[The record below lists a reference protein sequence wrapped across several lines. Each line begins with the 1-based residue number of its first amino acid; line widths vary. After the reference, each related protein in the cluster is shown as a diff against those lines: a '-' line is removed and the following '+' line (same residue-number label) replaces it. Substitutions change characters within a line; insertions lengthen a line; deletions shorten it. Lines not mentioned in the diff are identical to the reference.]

1 LEAVC
6 SLARHGRIGWF
17 LVQAKGPRN
26 ADIDPNQLAQI
37 HAVFADA
44 GIPEAAIIDPIK
56 SITQTDKRSR
66 QVGDQE
72 LVFDDI
78 VLH

>member
-1 LEAVC
+1 
-6 SLARHGRIGWF
+6 LAT
-17 LVQAKGPRN
+17 P
-26 ADIDPNQLAQI
+26 
-37 HAVFADA
+37 
-44 GIPEAAIIDPIK
+44 IDPIK
-56 SITQTDKRSR
+56 SIIQADKWSR